1 MVWEVKGHQHAR
13 DQALEYAAFKT
24 VITIILK
31 GRAFKTKSKATITE
45 KNSTRKNIY
54 IYHLKQR
61 FACC

>member
-31 GRAFKTKSKATITE
+31 GHAFKTESKATITVQTGE
-45 KNSTRKNIY
+45 KK
-54 IYHLKQR
+54 
-61 FACC
+61 